1 MAAEKLILFFAAIFL
16 FQQNAY
22 GFNQNRIVNG
32 TATPDDVFEFV
43 PRYSFFMAGNSAYSV
58 SKYGMRSSFC
68 SSTVISKRH
77 ILTAAHCLVTNIPIN
92 KNSTINPVHRVQAIA
107 VEFRRKGKGIAEVFK
122 DNSFQTRYYFHP
134 AYSYYN
140 WMFAD
145 IAIIEFPEGT
155 NLNITPI
162 TLASNYV
169 EKKGDMGI
177 AAGYG
182 VYKVKINEIDGKEI
196 LEYPTIL
203 QNVTLPIH
211 PPIDCLQPSFVLC
224 TISHESYTYY
234 GDSGGP
240 LMIERNGKLYQIGIT
255 SSGRT
260 KNGTRFEA
268 YTRIAIYCNWIYNV
282 TKGEVDCEKLP
293 EESNVKP

>member
-1 MAAEKLILFFAAIFL
+1 MTAEKLILFFAAIFYL
-16 FQQNAY
+16 QQNAY

-43 PRYSFFMAGNSAYSV
+43 PRYSFFIAGNSAY
-58 SKYGMRSSFC
+58 GIM
-68 SSTVISKRH
+68 
-77 ILTAAHCLVTNIPIN
+77 
-92 KNSTINPVHRVQAIA
+92 VHRVQAIL
-107 VEFRRKGKGIAEVFK
+107 VEFRQKGKGIAEVLK

-134 AYSYYN
+134 AHSYYN
-140 WMFAD
+140 WMFTD

-182 VYKVKINEIDGKEI
+182 VYKIKINETDGKDIYET
-196 LEYPTIL
+196 PNVL
-203 QNVTLPIH
+203 QNVTLPIRS
-211 PPIDCLQPSFVLC
+211 PRDCGTMSTLLC

-240 LMIERNGKLYQIGIT
+240 LMIERNGKFYQIGIT
-255 SSGRT
+255 SGVSRGNQT
-260 KNGTRFEA
+260 TFDY
-268 YTRIAIYCNWIYNV
+268 YTRISVYCNWITKV
-282 TKGEVDCEKLP
+282 TKGEVKCEELP
-293 EESNVKP
+293 EDSNIKSSFN

>member
-1 MAAEKLILFFAAIFL
+1 M
-16 FQQNAY
+16 Q
-22 GFNQNRIVNG
+22 RIVNG

-58 SKYGMRSSFC
+58 SKHGIASSFC
-68 SSTVISKRH
+68 SSTIISKRH
-77 ILTAAHCLVTNIPIN
+77 ILTAAHCLVTNMPIN
-92 KNSTINPVHRVQAIA
+92 ENSTIAPVHRVQAVL
-107 VEFRRKGKGIAEVFK
+107 VEFRQKGKGIAEVLK

-162 TLASNYV
+162 ALASNYV
-169 EKKGDMGI
+169 EKKGDMAI

-182 VYKVKINEIDGKEI
+182 VYKVKKIY
-196 LEYPTIL
+196 EYPNVL
-203 QNVTLPIH
+203 QNVTLPIDS
-211 PPIDCLQPSFVLC
+211 PRNCGTLSTMLC

-240 LMIERNGKLYQIGIT
+240 LMIERNEKFYQTGIT
-255 SSGRT
+255 SRGLRENQTS
-260 KNGTRFEA
+260 FETF
-268 YTRIAIYCNWIYNV
+268 TRISIYCNWISKV
-282 TKGEVDCEKLP
+282 TKGEVKCEELP
-293 EESNVKP
+293 EGSNIKSSFN